1 MMKIKKAYYYL
12 FYKFYK
18 FGEWSPS
25 VLPSDFT
32 ATFAIACLEILLLIS
47 LKFYY
52 IEFFDRNDTFVF
64 SSLQTLI
71 PLSGVVIVNYYAFL
85 NNKSWK
91 TYVQKFDKWPEH
103 KNLIGTWAVIL
114 FVAFV
119 FGNLALAFHIM
130 GKITGIE

>member
-1 MMKIKKAYYYL
+1 MIIKKAYYYL

-25 VLPSDFT
+25 VFPSDFT
-32 ATFAIACLEILLLIS
+32 ATFAIACLEVLFLIS

-52 IEFFDRNDTFVF
+52 IEFFDRNDTFTFVSFQTIISLVTVF
-64 SSLQTLI
+64 LI
-71 PLSGVVIVNYYAFL
+71 NYFAFL

-91 TYVQKFDKWPEH
+91 TYVHEFDKLPES
-103 KNLIGTWAVIL
+103 KNLIGTWIVIGL
-114 FVAFV
+114 VAFV
-119 FGNLALAFHIM
+119 IGNLALAFHIM